1 MRFYIFTIVFLLA
14 GISLSG
20 QTSGENY
27 IKSTEYL
34 TDDGDEK
41 IITVQYFDGLGR
53 PKQIVDVKAA
63 PNPEQPNSPTN
74 LVTKFEY
81 DGFGRQVKDFLPVPV
96 RNKTDEL
103 LVSDADYNL
112 SKQQEYHNQV
122 WYSEKTMENSPLNR
136 VLAQA
141 APGNDWAKG
150 SGHEIEFDYST
161 NAPSEVWIYWM
172 NTAGTIKKGNYKNTG
187 KNYYDA
193 NSLYKT
199 TTKDENGN
207 FINEYKDKQGRVIMK
222 RSFVEKG
229 TTSGRFIDV
238 ISEALTPVDT
248 YYIYDMYGNL
258 TGVVPPLAAE
268 QPQITN
274 AIQDDLCY
282 TYKYDDRNRLVEKKL
297 PGKGWEY
304 MVYDRQDRL
313 VATQDANLR
322 TQGKWLFTKYDK
334 FGRVVYTG
342 IYVGGANRSTVQT
355 AANNAGTNN
364 EKREPTLKFTK
375 NGLGVYY
382 TSTAFPT
389 SFTELLSVN
398 YYDTYTNLGFNAL
411 DQFEMQPVKNGNE
424 QTNNLK
430 GYPVASFLRALGTS
444 TWEKTFTV
452 YDTKT
457 RVVGVYKSNHLGG
470 FTKTE
475 SELDF
480 RGKPIQTQTVHKR
493 NASGVEVITKDY
505 FTYDNRERLV
515 KHTQS
520 INNST
525 VKNLIAQNKYDRRGQ
540 LISKKV
546 GGTQTNATDRWQEV
560 RYNYNIRGWLTYIN
574 NPMVLVAGEGT
585 IPPAPYDDLFAF
597 NIRYIN
603 PTNDGESLYN
613 GNISQTIWK
622 TASDNTQRGY
632 NYTYDRLNRLRRAD
646 FYKQGAGNLTAYG
659 EFISYDLNGNITHL
673 TRTTGDAS
681 DNDIDMDDLSYTYD
695 KDGLSN
701 LLVNVEDAVTTGSN
715 EGFKD
720 GNTDPLLDDYE
731 YDANGNMVKDR
742 NKGISNI
749 TYNHLNLPTQIEF
762 EGTTNKITY
771 LYNAAGQKLK
781 KTVVYSD
788 SIKIVDYLDGFQY
801 AGGVL
806 QFFPH
811 PEGYVKATPTDR
823 LNTNYGYNYV
833 FNYTDHLGN
842 VRLSYS
848 KDPQTNQLKIL
859 DENHYY
865 PFGLRHSVYSA
876 GRLRDFEV
884 DFSNPEEEK
893 VFLTPVTKT
902 DYQYKFGGKE
912 WQDEL
917 GLGWYDYGWRNYD
930 PALGRW
936 MNVDPLA
943 EKYPSISSYAYVA
956 NNPIIY
962 IDPDGKEIIPYLYK
976 STDSR
981 GKPLRTKYWSD
992 TKFIKAMSL
1001 FGKTSYGKELISA
1014 FTDKGKSHYGIKGN
1028 GKYSNYNLEIRQ
1040 IRFQN
1045 GTEQFS
1051 YLGIA
1056 EGYFTPK
1063 EIDGKLT
1070 FIMAIDVTGNVNGI
1084 TETIVHELAL
1094 HGHKIEEIIKIYEEG
1109 GMEAVDKFMAGK
1121 EDEEHSGVITEG
1133 SKNKGAEQYNLTRDE
1148 LIKIN
1153 KDLKKTFDI
1162 EREKYEKNYLRE
1174 DER

>member
-1 MRFYIFTIVFLLA
+1 MKEMCSKNLNTNISTNLNLLTMRFYIFTIVFLLV

-27 IKSTEYL
+27 IKSSEYL
-34 TDDGDEK
+34 TDDGEEK
-41 IITVQYFDGLGR
+41 IITIQYFDGLGR

-63 PNPEQPNSPTN
+63 PNPEEPNSPTN

-103 LVSDADYNL
+103 LVSEADYHS

-150 SGHEIEFDYST
+150 SGHEIEFDYSS

-172 NTAGTIKKGNYKNTG
+172 DTSGTIKKGNYKNTG

-238 ISEALTPVDT
+238 ISEALTTVDT

-274 AIQDDLCY
+274 AIQEDLCY

-342 IYVGGANRSTVQT
+342 IYSSGASRNSLQTTVNGLGNNSEERMTSSQFT
-355 AANNAGTNN
+355 LNGQQVHYTRNKAFPVNNAG
-364 EKREPTLKFTK
+364 
-375 NGLGVYY
+375 
-382 TSTAFPT
+382 S
-389 SFTELLSVN
+389 ELLTVN
-398 YYDTYTNLGFNAL
+398 YYDYWGSIN
-411 DQFEMQPVKNGNE
+411 KNGAP
-424 QTNNLK
+424 TPTITSVLK
-430 GYPVASFLRALGTS
+430 GLPVATSVRVIGTPN
-444 TWEKTFTV
+444 WEHIYTYYDLKARPFKT
-452 YDTKT
+452 
-457 RVVGVYKSNHLGG
+457 YKSNHLGG

-475 SELDF
+475 SDLDF

-493 NASGVEVITKDY
+493 NASGVEVITKD
-505 FTYDNRERLV
+505 FFEYDNRERLL

-525 VKNLIAQNKYDRRGQ
+525 TKNLIAQNKYDRRGQ
-540 LISKKV
+540 LNSKKV
-546 GGTQTNATDRWQEV
+546 GGTQTNAADRWQEV

-574 NPMVLVAGEGT
+574 NPMELVAGENT
-585 IPPAPYDDLFAF
+585 IPPAPNDDLFAF
-597 NIRYIN
+597 NIRYTN

-646 FYKQGAGNLTAYG
+646 FYKQGAGNITAYG

-701 LLVNVEDAVTTGSN
+701 LLVNVADAVTTGST

-720 GNTDPLLDDYE
+720 GNTDPNLDDYE
-731 YDANGNMVKDR
+731 YDTNGNMIKDR

-762 EGTTNKITY
+762 EGTNNKITY
-771 LYNAAGQKLK
+771 LYNSVGQKLK

-801 AGGVL
+801 AGNIL

-811 PEGYVKATPTDR
+811 A
-823 LNTNYGYNYV
+823 
-833 FNYTDHLGN
+833 
-842 VRLSYS
+842 
-848 KDPQTNQLKIL
+848 
-859 DENHYY
+859 
-865 PFGLRHSVYSA
+865 
-876 GRLRDFEV
+876 
-884 DFSNPEEEK
+884 
-893 VFLTPVTKT
+893 
-902 DYQYKFGGKE
+902 
-912 WQDEL
+912 
-917 GLGWYDYGWRNYD
+917 
-930 PALGRW
+930 
-936 MNVDPLA
+936 
-943 EKYPSISSYAYVA
+943 
-956 NNPIIY
+956 
-962 IDPDGKEIIPYLYK
+962 
-976 STDSR
+976 
-981 GKPLRTKYWSD
+981 
-992 TKFIKAMSL
+992 
-1001 FGKTSYGKELISA
+1001 
-1014 FTDKGKSHYGIKGN
+1014 
-1028 GKYSNYNLEIRQ
+1028 
-1040 IRFQN
+1040 
-1045 GTEQFS
+1045 
-1051 YLGIA
+1051 
-1056 EGYFTPK
+1056 
-1063 EIDGKLT
+1063 
-1070 FIMAIDVTGNVNGI
+1070 
-1084 TETIVHELAL
+1084 
-1094 HGHKIEEIIKIYEEG
+1094 
-1109 GMEAVDKFMAGK
+1109 
-1121 EDEEHSGVITEG
+1121 
-1133 SKNKGAEQYNLTRDE
+1133 
-1148 LIKIN
+1148 
-1153 KDLKKTFDI
+1153 
-1162 EREKYEKNYLRE
+1162 
-1174 DER
+1174 